1 MSPILNWRRWWLVV
15 VALVLVSGL
24 SLRSQTAAQATP
36 KPPKPQFF
44 AGQVMEVDATH
55 IKVTRNLV
63 GRPTETR
70 VFVMDSNTKTPAAGL
85 KPKTRVTVRYEH
97 LPQQDLALE
106 IQIRPANRKTS

>member
-1 MSPILNWRRWWLVV
+1 MSPKLNWREWSRVV
-15 VALVLVSGL
+15 LALVLLTGF
-24 SLRSQTAAQATP
+24 SLYPQTAADPVP

-70 VFVMDSNTKTPAAGL
+70 VFVVDGKTKTPKGGIKL
-85 KPKTRVTVRYEH
+85 KTRVTVRYEH
-97 LPQQDLALE
+97 LPEQDLALE
-106 IQIRPANRKTS
+106 IQIRPVNRKSS

>member
-1 MSPILNWRRWWLVV
+1 MSPTLNWRKWSRVV
-15 VALVLVSGL
+15 LALVLLSGF
-24 SLRSQTAAQATP
+24 SLYSQAPADAAS

-70 VFVMDSNTKTPAAGL
+70 VFVVDSNTKTPKGGI

-97 LPQQDLALE
+97 LPKQDLALE
-106 IQIRPANRKTS
+106 IQIRPVNRKT